1 MQHAEYFKDFLRDEV
16 NINQT
21 RIDTLESRV
30 ESVYTALAADPN
42 IGSIIGGKVPQGSWP
57 HKLIIK
63 PQVDHEFDA
72 DFLLEMRHQDGWDPK
87 QYRNE
92 VYNALHRHPRHSKQD
107 HGRKCRCVWLRYAPE
122 NGVGCHL
129 DIVPFVTLPDGRRV
143 IVNGDDNVWEPG
155 FGSTDPDVFT
165 RWVRRRDE
173 LTDRNFRKVVR
184 LMKYLKR
191 ERGSFNGVKSVILT
205 TLLGE
210 QVTEISAIYAGRYT
224 NVPTALLNIVGD
236 LDSYLQRQGDS
247 PPHLPNPSGDGT
259 NFDHRWTPA
268 TFRNFRSRIES
279 IANQMESAYYET
291 DADKSAAAWQELF
304 GVRFQPP
311 SSRKSGAASN
321 PFASSAATPGLASVR
336 SGRSG

>member
-16 NINQT
+16 NLNQA
-21 RIDTLESRV
+21 RIDKLEDRV
-30 ESVYTALAADPN
+30 ESVYTALVEDPT
-42 IGSIIGGKVPQGSWP
+42 IGSLIQDKIPQGSWP

-63 PQVDHEFDA
+63 PQTDHEFDA
-72 DFLLEMRHQDGWDPK
+72 DFLLEIEHQDGWDPVR
-87 QYRNE
+87 YREE
-92 VYNALHRHPRHSKQD
+92 VYSALHRHPRYSKQG

-143 IVNGDDNVWEPG
+143 IVNGDLNCWEPG
-155 FGSTDPDVFT
+155 FGSTDPDGFT

-210 QVTEISAIYAGRYT
+210 QVTELSATDAGRYT
-224 NVPTALLNIVGD
+224 NIPTALLNIVTD
-236 LDSYLQRQGDS
+236 LDAYLQRQDDT

-259 NFDHRWTPA
+259 NFDHRWTSP
-268 TFRNFRSRIES
+268 TFRNFRDRINS
-279 IANQMESAYYET
+279 IAEQMEAAYHET
-291 DADKSAAAWQELF
+291 DPGKSAAAWQKLF
-304 GVRFQPP
+304 GDRFQPP
-311 SSRKSGAASN
+311 DSQKTGAASN
-321 PFASSAATPGLASVR
+321 PFAATAAIPGLASSR